1 MSAILQLCE
10 QLSSR
15 SDVSDAF
22 DPHSD
27 SESVQLVALGLERR
41 WHAIWLQSLEWQ
53 CRLEEAHTRDKVRT
67 LYMYNCVRLSCTGLK
82 VGPE

>member
-22 DPHSD
+22 DPRSD

-53 CRLEEAHTRDKVRT
+53 CRLEEAHTRDKVST
-67 LYMYNCVRLSCTGLK
+67 LHVKLCLSKLHRVK
-82 VGPE
+82 SWV